1 MIGILRKVAFGEPA
15 SAKFFCLRWLV
26 RPIAFALP
34 IPVVAA
40 WCDIQ
45 LSWKLVAWTILCM
58 AWYDG
63 VDGIG
68 KQD

>member
-1 MIGILRKVAFGEPA
+1 MISLRKLAFGEPA
-15 SAKFFCLRWLV
+15 SARFFCLRWIM

-34 IPVVAA
+34 IPIVAA
-40 WCDIQ
+40 WCGIQ
-45 LSWKLVAWTILCM
+45 PSWSLAAWTMFCVAW
-58 AWYDG
+58 YNG